1 MNRIRGKNF
10 SMRILISAG
19 EASSELY
26 GAQLIGA
33 LRRRVPDAQFFG
45 VGGERMQSAGCDLV
59 VDARVHLSV
68 VGISE
73 IVSKLPSIYAQ
84 FRKLIEEVDR
94 RKPDVAV
101 IIDSPAFNFRVA
113 RELHSR
119 GIPVIYY
126 VTPQLWAWRQYRV
139 ERVRK
144 WVTKALPIFP
154 FEEKFFREN
163 GVNAEYVGHPL
174 ADIPPPSITREQ
186 FAEEFK
192 LDAAKQWIA
201 LLPGSRRKEVK
212 MNLPAMLDA
221 AAELG
226 DTYEYLLPV
235 ASTIHPGWL
244 ASRLRTS
251 PQRIHMVSNSFAAM
265 MHSRASI
272 VASGTATVEAAL
284 SGTPFVVVYRVSPIT
299 WNLGRRLLKVPFVA
313 MPNLIAGKEIVPELL
328 QQDFTSK
335 NVVACLRPLLDDSSK
350 RSMMITELEAVQAS
364 LKQQKGRKRKNKKK
378 KKKKRN
384 GPGDHPPRAP
394 PGHPKK
400 L

>member
-1 MNRIRGKNF
+1 
-10 SMRILISAG
+10 MRFLISAG

-33 LRRRVPDAQFFG
+33 LRRRVPGAEFFG
-45 VGGERMQSAGCDLV
+45 VGGERMQQADCDLII
-59 VDARVHLSV
+59 DARVHLSV

-84 FRKLIEEVDR
+84 FRKLIQEVDR

-113 RELHSR
+113 RKLHDR
-119 GIPVIYY
+119 GIPVVYY

-163 GVNAEYVGHPL
+163 GVDAEYVGHPL
-174 ADIPPPSITREQ
+174 ADIPPPNITREQ
-186 FAEEFK
+186 FADEFK
-192 LDAAKQWIA
+192 LDGNKQWIA

-221 AAELG
+221 AADLG
-226 DTYEYLLPV
+226 DSYEYLLPV

-244 ASRLRTS
+244 ASRLRNS
-251 PQRIHMVSNSFAAM
+251 PQRIHLVSNAFAAM
-265 MHSRASI
+265 KDSRAAI

-284 SGTPFVVVYRVSPIT
+284 TGTPFVVVYRVSPIT

-335 NVVACLRPLLDDSSK
+335 NVVASLRPLLEDGPA
-350 RSMMITELEAVQAS
+350 RSMMITELSGVQTA
-364 LKQQKGRKRKNKKK
+364 LKREKRDGTAADRAADVILKVMKVA
-378 KKKKRN
+378 
-384 GPGDHPPRAP
+384 PRT
-394 PGHPKK
+394 
-400 L
+400 

>member
-1 MNRIRGKNF
+1 
-10 SMRILISAG
+10 MRILISAG

-26 GAQLIGA
+26 GAQLIEA
-33 LRRRVPDAQFFG
+33 LRRRVPDAEFFG
-45 VGGERMQSAGCDLV
+45 VGGERMQQAGCDLV
-59 VDARVHLSV
+59 IDARVYLSI

-84 FRKLIEEVDR
+84 FRKLIQEVDR
-94 RKPDVAV
+94 RKPDLAV

-113 RELHSR
+113 RELHHR
-119 GIPVIYY
+119 GIPVVYY

-163 GVNAEYVGHPL
+163 GVDAEYVGHPL
-174 ADIPPPSITREQ
+174 ADMPPLTLTRDQ

-192 LDAAKQWIA
+192 LDASKQWIA
-201 LLPGSRRKEVK
+201 VLPGSRRKEVK

-226 DTYEYLLPV
+226 DAYEYLLPV

-244 ASRLRTS
+244 ASRLRNS
-251 PQRIHMVSNSFAAM
+251 PQRIHLVSDSFATM
-265 MHSRASI
+265 THSRASI

-284 SGTPFVVVYRVSPIT
+284 SGTPFVVVYRVSPVT
-299 WNLGRRLLKVPFVA
+299 WQLGRRLLKVPFVA
-313 MPNLIAGKEIVPELL
+313 MPNLIAGKQIVPELL
-328 QQDFTSK
+328 QQEFTSK
-335 NVVACLRPLLDDSSK
+335 NVVECLQPLLADGS
-350 RSMMITELEAVQAS
+350 RRQNMINELEAVQAQ
-364 LKQQKGRKRKNKKK
+364 LKQQKG
-378 KKKKRN
+378 
-384 GPGDHPPRAP
+384 PGTAADRAADAILKVMTATK
-394 PGHPKK
+394 H
-400 L
+400 

>member
-1 MNRIRGKNF
+1 
-10 SMRILISAG
+10 MRILISAG

-26 GAQLIGA
+26 GAQLIEA
-33 LRRRVPDAQFFG
+33 LRRRVPDAEFFG
-45 VGGERMQSAGCDLV
+45 VGGERMQQAGCDLV

-73 IVSKLPSIYAQ
+73 IVSKLPGIYAQ
-84 FRKLIEEVDR
+84 FRKLIQEVDR
-94 RKPDVAV
+94 RKPDLAV

-113 RELHSR
+113 RELHRR
-119 GIPVIYY
+119 GVPVVYY

-154 FEEKFFREN
+154 FEEKFFRDN
-163 GVNAEYVGHPL
+163 GVDAEYVGHPL
-174 ADIPPPSITREQ
+174 ADMPPTTVTRGQ

-192 LDAAKQWIA
+192 LDGSKQWIA

-226 DTYEYLLPV
+226 DAYEYLLPV

-244 ASRLRTS
+244 ASRLRNS
-251 PQRIHMVSNSFAAM
+251 PQRIHLVSDAFATM
-265 MHSRASI
+265 KHSRASI

-284 SGTPFVVVYRVSPIT
+284 SGTPFVVVYRVSPLT
-299 WNLGRRLLKVPFVA
+299 WQLGHRLLKVPFVA
-313 MPNLIAGKEIVPELL
+313 MPNLIAGKQIVPELL
-328 QQDFTSK
+328 QHDFTSK
-335 NVVACLRPLLDDSSK
+335 NVAECLRPLLEDSPK
-350 RSMMITELEAVQAS
+350 RKTLIKELEAVQAQ
-364 LKQQKGRKRKNKKK
+364 LKRQKGT
-378 KKKKRN
+378 
-384 GPGDHPPRAP
+384 GTAADRAADAMLNVMATTKP
-394 PGHPKK
+394 HAS
-400 L
+400 

>member
-1 MNRIRGKNF
+1 
-10 SMRILISAG
+10 MRILISAG
-19 EASSELY
+19 EASSEMY
-26 GAQLIGA
+26 GAQLIEA
-33 LRRRVPDAQFFG
+33 LRRRLPAAEFFG
-45 VGGERMQSAGCDLV
+45 VGGERMQQADCDLII
-59 VDARVHLSV
+59 DARVHLSV

-84 FRKLIEEVDR
+84 FRKLIQEVDR
-94 RKPDVAV
+94 RKPDIAV

-113 RELHSR
+113 RELHRR
-119 GIPVIYY
+119 GIPVVYY

-139 ERVRK
+139 ERVRR

-163 GVNAEYVGHPL
+163 GVDAEYVGHPL
-174 ADIPPPSITREQ
+174 ADMPPSTITREQ
-186 FAEEFK
+186 FADEFK
-192 LDAAKQWIA
+192 LNATKPWIA

-221 AAELG
+221 ATELG
-226 DTYEYLLPV
+226 DAYEYLLPV

-244 ASRLRTS
+244 ASRLRNS
-251 PQRIHMVSNSFAAM
+251 PQRIHLVSDAFASMKHA
-265 MHSRASI
+265 RASI

-328 QQDFTSK
+328 QHDFTSK
-335 NVVACLRPLLDDSSK
+335 KVVECLRPLLKEGMERITMFRQLELVRARLKQEQRVGTAADRAAAAILKVLEESSK
-350 RSMMITELEAVQAS
+350 PR
-364 LKQQKGRKRKNKKK
+364 QKKS
-378 KKKKRN
+378 
-384 GPGDHPPRAP
+384 RA
-394 PGHPKK
+394 
-400 L
+400 

>member
-1 MNRIRGKNF
+1 
-10 SMRILISAG
+10 MRILLSAG

-26 GAQLIGA
+26 GAQLIEA
-33 LRRRVPDAQFFG
+33 LRRRVPDAEFFG
-45 VGGERMQSAGCDLV
+45 VGGARMAQADCDLV

-84 FRKLIEEVDR
+84 FRKLIQEVDR

-113 RELHSR
+113 RELHRR
-119 GIPVIYY
+119 GIPVVYY

-139 ERVRK
+139 ERMRK

-154 FEEKFFREN
+154 FEEKFFRAH
-163 GVNAEYVGHPL
+163 GVDAEYVGHPL
-174 ADIPPPSITREQ
+174 ADMPPPTITREQ

-192 LDAAKQWIA
+192 LDVKKPWIA
-201 LLPGSRRKEVK
+201 ILPGSRRKEVK

-226 DTYEYLLPV
+226 DAYEYVLPV

-251 PQRIHMVSNSFAAM
+251 PQRIHLVTDSFATMLHA
-265 MHSRASI
+265 RASI

-284 SGTPFVVVYRVSPIT
+284 AGKPFVVVYRVSPVT
-299 WNLGRRLLKVPFVA
+299 WNFGRRLLKVPFVA
-313 MPNLIAGKEIVPELL
+313 MPNLIAGKQIVPELL

-335 NVVACLRPLLDDSSK
+335 NVVASLRPLLVEGPERAKMIGELSGIQEALKRQNGDGTAADRAADAVLKVMGSERANSK
-350 RSMMITELEAVQAS
+350 T
-364 LKQQKGRKRKNKKK
+364 
-378 KKKKRN
+378 
-384 GPGDHPPRAP
+384 
-394 PGHPKK
+394 K
-400 L
+400 LC

>member
-1 MNRIRGKNF
+1 
-10 SMRILISAG
+10 MRVLVSAG

-26 GAQLIGA
+26 GAQLIEA
-33 LRRRVPDAQFFG
+33 MRRRVPGSEFFG
-45 VGGERMQSAGCDLV
+45 VGGERMQKAGCDLV

-94 RKPDVAV
+94 RKPEVAV

-113 RELHSR
+113 RELHKR
-119 GIPVIYY
+119 GIPVVYY

-154 FEEKFFREN
+154 FEEKFFREH
-163 GVNAEYVGHPL
+163 GVDAEYVGHPL
-174 ADIPPPSITREQ
+174 ADIPPPSISREQ
-186 FAEEFK
+186 FADEFK
-192 LDAAKQWIA
+192 LDKAKSWIA
-201 LLPGSRRKEVK
+201 ILPGSRRKEVK

-251 PQRIHMVSNSFAAM
+251 PQRIHMVTDSFATM

-284 SGTPFVVVYRVSPIT
+284 AGTPFVVVYRVSPIT

-313 MPNLIAGKEIVPELL
+313 MPNLIAEKAIVPELL

-335 NVVACLRPLLDDSSK
+335 KVVASLRPLLEEGSARAKMLSD
-350 RSMMITELEAVQAS
+350 LEAVQQK
-364 LKQQKGRKRKNKKK
+364 LKQQMGAGTAADRAADAIMKVMKATPRK
-378 KKKKRN
+378 
-384 GPGDHPPRAP
+384 
-394 PGHPKK
+394 
-400 L
+400 

>member
-1 MNRIRGKNF
+1 
-10 SMRILISAG
+10 MRVLVSAG

-26 GAQLIGA
+26 GAQIIEA
-33 LRRRVPDAQFFG
+33 MRRRVPGSEFFG
-45 VGGERMQSAGCDLV
+45 VGGERMQKAGCDLV

-94 RKPDVAV
+94 RKPEVAV

-113 RELHSR
+113 RELHKR
-119 GIPVIYY
+119 GIPVVYY

-154 FEEKFFREN
+154 FEEKFFREH
-163 GVNAEYVGHPL
+163 GVDAEYVGHPL
-174 ADIPPPSITREQ
+174 ADIPPPSISREQ
-186 FAEEFK
+186 FADEFK
-192 LDAAKQWIA
+192 LDKAKSWIA
-201 LLPGSRRKEVK
+201 ILPGSRRKEVK

-251 PQRIHMVSNSFAAM
+251 PQRIHMVTDSFATM

-284 SGTPFVVVYRVSPIT
+284 AGTPFVVVYRVSPIT

-313 MPNLIAGKEIVPELL
+313 MPNLIAEKAIVPELL

-335 NVVACLRPLLDDSSK
+335 KVVASLRPLLEEGSARAKMLSD
-350 RSMMITELEAVQAS
+350 LEAVQQK
-364 LKQQKGRKRKNKKK
+364 LKQQMGA
-378 KKKKRN
+378 
-384 GPGDHPPRAP
+384 GTAADRAADAIMKVMKAT
-394 PGHPKK
+394 PKK
-400 L
+400 

>member
-1 MNRIRGKNF
+1 
-10 SMRILISAG
+10 MRILISAG

-26 GAQLIGA
+26 GAQLIEA
-33 LRRRVPDAQFFG
+33 LRRRDPAAKFFG
-45 VGGERMQSAGCDLV
+45 VGGARMEQAGCDLII
-59 VDARVHLSV
+59 DARIYLSV

-73 IVSKLPSIYAQ
+73 IVSKLPSIYTQ
-84 FRKLIEEVDR
+84 FRKLIQEVDR
-94 RKPDVAV
+94 RKPDLAV

-113 RELHSR
+113 RELHR
-119 GIPVIYY
+119 RRIPVVYY

-163 GVNAEYVGHPL
+163 GVEADYVGHPL
-174 ADIPPPSITREQ
+174 ADMPTPSITRGQ
-186 FAEEFK
+186 YAEEFK
-192 LDAAKQWIA
+192 LDVSKQWIA

-226 DTYEYLLPV
+226 GGYEYLLPV

-244 ASRLRTS
+244 ASLLRNS
-251 PQRIHMVSNSFAAM
+251 PQRIHLVSDAFATMKYA
-265 MHSRASI
+265 RASI

-284 SGTPFVVVYRVSPIT
+284 SGTPFIVVYRVSPFT
-299 WNLGRRLLKVPFVA
+299 WQLGHRLLKVPFVA

-328 QQDFTSK
+328 QHDFTSK
-335 NVVACLRPLLDDSSK
+335 KVVECLRPLLNEGME
-350 RSMMITELEAVQAS
+350 RITMTRQLELVRER
-364 LKQQKGRKRKNKKK
+364 LKQEKGF
-378 KKKKRN
+378 
-384 GPGDHPPRAP
+384 GTAADRAADAIL
-394 PGHPKK
+394 KVMATTRQ
-400 L
+400 